1 MFLHTYFV
9 QPQSNYCLYVE
20 FNNGAK
26 GLIDL
31 TDVLWGDMFET
42 LKTSTMFL
50 TATQNPVMGT
60 VSWAN
65 GADLAPEFLY
75 DLLVQQSLNI

>member
-1 MFLHTYFV
+1 MFLHTNFV
-9 QPQSNYCLYVE
+9 RPQSNYCLYVE

-31 TDVLWGDMFET
+31 TDALWGDMFEP
-42 LKTSTMFL
+42 LKTPDMFL
-50 TATQNPVMGT
+50 TAIQNSTLGT

-75 DLLVQQSLNI
+75 DLFIKQSLNT